1 MAAFDEPFQFSILT
15 VRDMFDISFMELL
28 VISVVALI
36 VIGPERLP
44 TVAKTLGHL
53 YGRCRNFVYSVRTD
67 IHNEMRMEELKKM
80 QSTLE
85 ETVQSV
91 ENTVRQNVNQVQTTV
106 TDELN
111 QQNQSTIQSTH
122 STSTQT
128 IPPDP
133 VTHDST
139 PHQHRNQDKN

>member
-1 MAAFDEPFQFSILT
+1 
-15 VRDMFDISFMELL
+15 MFDISFMELL

-53 YGRCRNFVYSVRTD
+53 YGRGRNFVYSVKTD

-91 ENTVRQNVNQVQTTV
+91 ENSVRQNVNQVQMTV
-106 TDELN
+106 TDGLN
-111 QQNQSTIQSTH
+111 QQDQSVNQQATPSTD
-122 STSTQT
+122 TQAA
-128 IPPDP
+128 PPNP
-133 VTHDST
+133 ANHDSSA
-139 PHQHRNQDKN
+139 HQHHNQDKN